1 MKEILFTESAPKA
14 IGPYSQAV
22 ATETLVFTSG
32 QLGMDMA
39 TGKLAEGV
47 ENQARRAMDNLG
59 NVLATKGL
67 TYAAIVKTTI
77 FLADLA
83 DFATVNAVYASYFP
97 GDYPARSCVQVAGLP
112 LGGRVE
118 IECVATR

>member
-1 MKEILFTESAPKA
+1 MKEILFTELAPKA

-22 ATETLVFTSG
+22 ATETLVYTSG
-32 QLGMDMA
+32 QLGVDMA
-39 TGKLAEGV
+39 TGKLADGV
-47 ENQARRAMDNLG
+47 ENQARCAMINLG
-59 NVLATKGL
+59 NVLAAKGL
-67 TYAAIVKTTI
+67 TVSAIIKTTI
-77 FLADLA
+77 FLADMA

-118 IECVATR
+118 IECVAAR

>member
-1 MKEILFTESAPKA
+1 MKEILFTELAPKA

-22 ATETLVFTSG
+22 ATETLVYTSG
-32 QLGMDMA
+32 QLGVDMA
-39 TGKLAEGV
+39 TGKLADGV
-47 ENQARRAMDNLG
+47 ENQARCAMINLG
-59 NVLATKGL
+59 NVLAAKGL
-67 TYAAIVKTTI
+67 TVSAIIKTTI
-77 FLADLA
+77 FLADMA

-118 IECVATR
+118 IECVAVR

>member
-1 MKEILFTESAPKA
+1 
-14 IGPYSQAV
+14 
-22 ATETLVFTSG
+22 
-32 QLGMDMA
+32 MA

-67 TYAAIVKTTI
+67 SFTAIVKTTI

-83 DFATVNAVYASYFP
+83 DFSTVNAVYASYFP
-97 GDYPARSCVQVAGLP
+97 GDYPARSCVQVAALP